1 MHSMPYVLTASASA
15 VGDVTGML
23 AVVVAAVVL
32 VDLDELPAH
41 LLLTLV
47 MGTVASVGSVKVSF
61 VVDGS
66 LAIYVLPI

>member
-1 MHSMPYVLTASASA
+1 MHSMPYVLTASTSA

-47 MGTVASVGSVKVSF
+47 MGTVVSVGSVKVSF